1 MNLKTEKILLEKL
14 QVSKNLD
21 SKVDELGEDFLIIQ
35 DELEDIKSSIK
46 AIMRIQK
53 TIGRSGSQGEIL
65 TLGKEGEQTIDE

>member
-1 MNLKTEKILLEKL
+1 LQKEMNLKTEKILLEKL

-21 SKVDELGEDFLIIQ
+21 SKVDELGEAILMTIR

-65 TLGKEGEQTIDE
+65 TLGKEGE

>member
-21 SKVDELGEDFLIIQ
+21 SKVDELGEAILMKIR

-65 TLGKEGEQTIDE
+65 TLGKEGE

>member
-21 SKVDELGEDFLIIQ
+21 SKVDELGEAILMTIR

-65 TLGKEGEQTIDE
+65 TLGKEGE

>member
-21 SKVDELGEDFLIIQ
+21 SKVDELGEAILMTIRE
-35 DELEDIKSSIK
+35 ELEDIKSSIK

-65 TLGKEGEQTIDE
+65 TLGKEGE

>member
-21 SKVDELGEDFLIIQ
+21 SKVDELGEAILMTIR

-53 TIGRSGSQGEIL
+53 TIGRSGSRGEIL
-65 TLGKEGEQTIDE
+65 TLGKEGE